1 MDFYLLK
8 DKNSYNVLN
17 KFVEVVDG
25 IVNVLFNVF

>member
-1 MDFYLLK
+1 MLK